1 MAKQTAEY
9 KNRYNA
15 DHYERIS
22 LVVPKGVKAKW
33 QERAKQEGKSLNGL
47 ILEKMSN

>member
-9 KNRYNA
+9 KNRFA
-15 DHYERIS
+15 AEHYDRIN
-22 LVVPKGVKAKW
+22 LLVPKGIKAKW

-47 ILEKMSN
+47 ILEKMSK